1 MGKYEKLDS
10 ILKENLK
17 AEYEPRKEL
26 NQKIL
31 QRAKEENMKKKLRP
45 VAAAVLG
52 VCLLGSVTT
61 YAAIK
66 YLTPSEVA
74 SEIYEDKYLAEAFE
88 GEDAIFINEQMSG
101 DGYVFTLLGI
111 TSGYGLNTYFDE
123 NGQEFYEDESYA
135 VIAIEKEDGT
145 AMPAVSDE
153 DYDIGEFLVSPLL
166 GDQNPW
172 EVNIYTLSG
181 GAAETVK
188 DGIAYRIV
196 SCKELNMFADRGVY
210 IAICHDLEDLTK
222 GYEVKKEN
230 CSISRKQDFTGLNV
244 LFELP
249 LDKEKANPEMAEKV
263 LEEIFNPTPEESSEA
278 EYDETL
284 LTTGDLEDWQTYL
297 SGEIVMDDLLN
308 YCHIV
313 DGSEQIVFPDEE
325 GMYRIYRDGNL
336 AESINEMFVDKNG
349 NWQLSGYGC
358 ADTLDSLSISMYH
371 YNEDGSVSF
380 AQFTPN

>member
-135 VIAIEKEDGT
+135 VIAIEREDGT
-145 AMPAVSDE
+145 VMPAVSDE

-249 LDKEKANPEMAEKV
+249 LDKEKANPEMAKKV

-284 LTTGDLEDWQTYL
+284 LATGDLEDWQTYL
-297 SGEIVMDDLLN
+297 SGEVVMDDLLN